1 MSKPLTRGLG
11 LLQATSLNVANMIGI
26 GPFITIPL
34 FLGKM
39 GGPHAMIGW
48 LVAAVLVICDGLV
61 WAELGAALPGSGGS
75 YHFLRETFGRYRLG
89 RIMPFLFIWQFLVTG
104 TLELASGYLGAA
116 GFLTYVL
123 PQLAPT
129 TGTPS
134 YLAALNWLAAGA
146 AIAMTL
152 LACRHVR
159 AIGWLAVTLCTGT
172 IITVLTII
180 LSGVANFDPTLI
192 TIPEGAWT
200 LDGRFAAGLAG
211 AMLIAVYD
219 YLGYYNVCHV
229 GEEVRDPGRTI
240 PRAIL
245 ISIVIVASVYLTMNI
260 SLIGVIPWQQAVDP
274 QNIASKNIAAAFV
287 EKIYG
292 SWAAW
297 VITALILWTALAGVF
312 VMTVGYSRIP
322 FAAARNGDFFAVFGR
337 LHSTG
342 NYPLVALLFIG
353 GLTALFCFFP
363 LQLVIDATVT
373 VRIAVVFIGQIA
385 ALHLLRKTRPDVPLP
400 FRMWLYPIPS
410 LVALSGWIFLLL
422 WSDPTALY
430 VALAVNGAGIIAFC
444 VWHWTRFR

>member
-26 GPFITIPL
+26 GPFITIPM
-34 FLGKM
+34 FLAAM

-48 LVAAVLVICDGLV
+48 GIAAVLVVCDGLV

-123 PQLAPT
+123 PELKPT
-129 TGTPS
+129 PETPS

-159 AIGWLAVTLCTGT
+159 GIGWLAVGLCAGT
-172 IITVLTII
+172 IVTVLVII
-180 LSGVANFDPTLI
+180 ISGVANFNPALI
-192 TIPEGAWT
+192 TVPEDAWT

-245 ISIVIVASVYLTMNI
+245 ISIVIVATVYLTMNV
-260 SLIGVIPWQQAVDP
+260 SLIGVIPWQQAIAS
-274 QNIASKNIAAAFV
+274 QNIAAEFV

-297 VITALILWTALAGVF
+297 VITALILWTALAGTF

-322 FAAARNGDFFAVFGR
+322 FAAARNRDFFPIFGR
-337 LHSTG
+337 LHPTG
-342 NYPLVALLFIG
+342 NYPWVALFFIG

-363 LQLVIDATVT
+363 LKLVIDATVT

-385 ALHLLRKTRPDVPLP
+385 ALHLLRKARPDVPMP

-410 LVALSGWIFLLL
+410 LIALAGWIFLLL

-430 VALAVNGAGIIAFC
+430 VALTVNGAGILAFW
-444 VWHWTRFR
+444 VWQSATVGRHNVE